1 MSIKRYTLLSLLII
15 TVVLLLTEKDLSYP
29 QIPDN
34 LLIYINKY
42 LLIGSYYSFII
53 IAISTYIVLYVK
65 KHKNPILH
73 IYSAFTLLLVY
84 YLKKLFSRAGS
95 EYDGKFFQELA
106 IGLFP
111 SGHTYLTLLI
121 SYLIYYT
128 MIKIT
133 KNKKIINIVI
143 FILAFNLFIMSST
156 LTFSN
161 YHYVS
166 DITASMLLFIL
177 YLTIYKKIKK
187 KYITKYTF

>member
-1 MSIKRYTLLSLLII
+1 MSLKRYTPLSLLII
-15 TVVLLLTEKDLSYP
+15 TVVLLFSEKDLSYP

-34 LLIYINKY
+34 LFIYINKY
-42 LLIGSYYSFII
+42 LLIGSFYSFII
-53 IAISTYIVLYVK
+53 IAISTYIVLYIK
-65 KHKNPILH
+65 KHKNPVLH
-73 IYSAFTLLLVY
+73 LYSAFTLLLVY
-84 YLKKLFSRAGS
+84 YLKKLLSRAGS

-111 SGHTYLTLLI
+111 SGHTYLTLLV

-128 MIKIT
+128 VINIT
-133 KNKKIINIVI
+133 KNKKIINKVI
-143 FILAFNLFIMSST
+143 YILAFNLLLMSST